1 MPKKIIVANW
11 KMNPSTVDEAE
22 NLLDNVLQGINVGRN
37 EVIICPPFLYLP
49 RIKEALDYKE
59 KEGVVLG
66 AQNAYLQN
74 KGAFTGEISPLML
87 KHVGVEYVI
96 LGHSERR
103 KHFFET
109 DQMINKKIKA
119 CLENGLK
126 VVFCIGETD
135 EERVAG
141 EKEKVLTQ
149 QIQKGLLDITDFK
162 NIIVAYEPV
171 WAIGTGNSC
180 SIQETKNSVDFIRKL
195 VNNKTRV
202 LYGGSVNKDNA
213 KEYVKE
219 GKVDGLIVGG
229 ESLMPENFIHLVN
242 SL

>member
-109 DQMINKKIKA
+109 DQMINKKIK
-119 CLENGLK
+119 
-126 VVFCIGETD
+126 VCINTLS
-135 EERVAG
+135 RCT
-141 EKEKVLTQ
+141 EKA
-149 QIQKGLLDITDFK
+149 DFPSK
-162 NIIVAYEPV
+162 
-171 WAIGTGNSC
+171 
-180 SIQETKNSVDFIRKL
+180 
-195 VNNKTRV
+195 
-202 LYGGSVNKDNA
+202 
-213 KEYVKE
+213 
-219 GKVDGLIVGG
+219 
-229 ESLMPENFIHLVN
+229 
-242 SL
+242 